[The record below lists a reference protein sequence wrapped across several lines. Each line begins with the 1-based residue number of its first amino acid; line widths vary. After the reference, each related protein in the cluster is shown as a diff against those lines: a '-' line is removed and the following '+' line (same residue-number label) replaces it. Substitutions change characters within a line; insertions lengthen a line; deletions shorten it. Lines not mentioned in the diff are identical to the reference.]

1 MTLEIVVGFLLI
13 AVFLLSVSVSLLGV
27 TLLRLDNRLSDFML
41 DMFLKEFTEDED
53 HEDIR

>member
-27 TLLRLDNRLSDFML
+27 ALLRLDKRLSDFMI
-41 DMFLKEFTEDED
+41 DMFLKEFTEDAD

>member
-13 AVFLLSVSVSLLGV
+13 AVILLAVSVILLGV
-27 TLLRLDNRLSDFML
+27 SLLRLDKRLSDFVV
-41 DMFLKEFTEDED
+41 DMFLKEFTEDAD

>member
-13 AVFLLSVSVSLLGV
+13 AVIILSVSVIQLGV
-27 TLLRLDNRLSDFML
+27 SLLRLDKRLSDVVV
-41 DMFLKEFTEDED
+41 DMFLKEFTEEAD